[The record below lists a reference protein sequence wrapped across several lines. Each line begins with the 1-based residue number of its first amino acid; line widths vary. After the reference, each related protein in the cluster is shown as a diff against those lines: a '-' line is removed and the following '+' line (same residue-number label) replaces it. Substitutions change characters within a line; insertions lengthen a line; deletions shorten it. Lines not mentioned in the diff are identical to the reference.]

1 MHTYKYINHVCA
13 AVCIFTKQTHPC
25 AATQIKKQNI
35 TDTSGN
41 LSCLPSVTALP
52 TPQRLMFLRL
62 LKLAFTI
69 LTCIEMES

>member
-52 TPQRLMFLRL
+52 PP
-62 LKLAFTI
+62 KG
-69 LTCIEMES
+69 